1 MTPKQALKF
10 LIKEHVKKL
19 LEGGLA
25 PAPPESVAASRD
37 MADRWAAIKAQ
48 GMGTGHGAAVLAQY
62 RAASSARETAAKAK
76 AEQDEKNRDDDE
88 IIDRAIEYYNT
99 GAGGWDGQ
107 DAARTAEKMTA
118 KQKLRKGSELEQ
130 AKSKWQK
137 EKDQAAHAHA
147 AEARA
152 QEDAWYEREG
162 LHRPTTW

>member
-1 MTPKQALKF
+1 MQL
-10 LIKEHVKKL
+10 HS
-19 LEGGLA
+19 A
-25 PAPPESVAASRD
+25 PLMVAHSKGKCR
-37 MADRWAAIKAQ
+37 
-48 GMGTGHGAAVLAQY
+48 
-62 RAASSARETAAKAK
+62 AAKAK

-88 IIDRAIEYYNT
+88 IIDRAIAYYNT

-130 AKSKWQK
+130 AKRKWQK
-137 EKDQAAHAHA
+137 EKDQAASGHA
-147 AEARA
+147 AKEESETRA